1 MIAEMRVRIPLALKN
16 KWRALFFSFV
26 IYILRLIVF
35 MLDIL
40 VMLCITILFGQYHHT
55 LFIIFEKVLYLYFKV
70 SKSPSKKVTLE
81 DFYFPKDAMV
91 YHTLKHFLLIIL
103 EITLLYKRFVNKD
116 LETILM
122 LLQLYLLAFLYVAM
136 QLAIIY

>member
-1 MIAEMRVRIPLALKN
+1 
-16 KWRALFFSFV
+16 
-26 IYILRLIVF
+26 